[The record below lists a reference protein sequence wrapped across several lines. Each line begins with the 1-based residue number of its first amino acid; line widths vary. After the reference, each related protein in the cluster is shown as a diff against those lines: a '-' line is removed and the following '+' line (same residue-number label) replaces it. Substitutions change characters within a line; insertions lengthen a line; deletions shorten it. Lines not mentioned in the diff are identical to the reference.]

1 MKLDKNK
8 PVKKADKELVKN
20 TVEINPTLKEASG
33 KTAVF
38 AWGRMNPI
46 TVGHEKLV
54 DKVLEIARMSKADP
68 MVFLSHTQDP
78 KKNPLSYDDKLRL
91 AKTAFG
97 GIIKSSA
104 SKTIIDL
111 MKQLQGQYDNVILVA
126 GQDRINEF
134 QALLTKYNG
143 KEYNF
148 DSIQVVSAGERDPD
162 ADDVTGMSA
171 SKMRALAL
179 QGDQAAFTKGLPK
192 KLQAHAE
199 DVYKLVRAGMRIAE
213 GLELEEAVLT
223 IAQRLKR
230 AQALRRN
237 EPKLKAGRIRA
248 AKRMAD
254 SKKLVVRAR
263 KKAIELIRNRVA
275 GERGANYH
283 QLSASEKIQIDKE
296 VEKRKKAIGKIAMRL
311 LPSVRK
317 AEMIRFQHAT
327 HGNVDAVKVNESFE
341 FFMEASMADTKP
353 KKRYHE
359 LFTKN
364 KSVKFDKRFKFNRR
378 VNEEVESD
386 LELLE
391 LIDEAYKLQEQKSMS
406 ALLKK
411 AEQANLDFDV
421 ILSVYNK
428 GLNEEHGS
436 HLTDEQYA
444 FNKVNNFVAEASA
457 KMPHLLNPGI
467 PLKHQLVHGLTRRD
481 LDIDGDV
488 DSLDKTTPADITG
501 IEKNVYNKM
510 MKKYA
515 GEKKHTKAGG
525 PAYESAGL
533 WANINAR
540 RKKGLPPKKPGEK
553 GYPTTLKIE
562 GVNDPSIFKAV
573 FLAGG
578 PGSGKSF
585 IVGKTALSALGF
597 KVINSDDVFERALAK
612 VGLKPTP
619 EDIYSPLGQQ
629 TRDQAKVI
637 TGKKMELAIAGRLGL
652 VIDGTGKD
660 YAKIEKQADK
670 LRAIGYEVAMI
681 FVNTDLDTALAR
693 NRMRARSLP
702 DDEVSAMWKDVQKN
716 LGKFQ
721 NFFRQKMFIIDNS
734 EGSNYEG
741 AVLSTYRKIA
751 GWAKTKPESNAA
763 NDWIKAQTMKE
774 EHGAG
779 DMGTTK
785 LTKKYK
791 KDTPNQSVNEA
802 FENMLN
808 EETQCAL
815 ITQADIRELEKFA
828 DELLS
833 KYGIDIEFTKHFG
846 DRMSDERNTPCINV
860 KELKDFFRKVYAN
873 AGAKIKSNVGL
884 EVVIKDIQ
892 KSLNMPVVIDR
903 KKGDVEVTFK
913 TIMRKKN
920 FTSPNKTV
928 QY

>member
-8 PVKKADKELVKN
+8 PTKKADKEFVKN
-20 TVEINPTLKEASG
+20 TIEINPTLKEASG

-54 DKVLEIARMSKADP
+54 NKVLEIARKFKADP

-78 KKNPLSYDDKLRL
+78 KKNPLSYNDKLSL

-97 GIIKSSA
+97 SIIKSSN
-104 SKTIIDL
+104 SKTIIDI
-111 MKQLQGQYDNVILVA
+111 MKQLQSQYDNVILVA

-143 KEYNF
+143 KDYNF

-179 QGDQAAFTKGLPK
+179 QGDQAAFRKGLPK
-192 KLQAHAE
+192 KLQSDAE
-199 DVYKLVRAGMRIAE
+199 DVYKLVRAGLRIAE

-230 AQALRRN
+230 AQALRRIQ
-237 EPKLKAGRIRA
+237 PKLKAARKRA
-248 AKRMAD
+248 EKRMAD
-254 SKKLVVRAR
+254 TKKLVVRAR

-283 QLSASEKIQIDKE
+283 ELSASEKIQIDKL
-296 VEKRKKAIGKIAMRL
+296 VEKRKKAIGKIAIRL

-327 HGNVDAVKVNESFE
+327 HGNVETVKVNESFE
-341 FFMEASMADTKP
+341 SFMEASMTDTKL
-353 KKRYHE
+353 KKRFHE
-359 LFTKN
+359 LFTKD
-364 KSVKFDKRFKFNRR
+364 KSVKFDRRFKFNRH

-386 LELLE
+386 LDLIE
-391 LIDEAYKLQEQKSMS
+391 LIDEAFESVKLQEQKSMT

-411 AEQANLDFDV
+411 AEQANLDFDI
-421 ILSVYNK
+421 ILSIYNE
-428 GLNEEHGS
+428 GLSEQHGD
-436 HLTDEQYA
+436 HLTDEQHA
-444 FNKVNNFVAEASA
+444 FNKVNNFVAESTTR
-457 KMPHLLNPGI
+457 MPHLLNPGI
-467 PLKHQLVHGLTRRD
+467 PLKHQ
-481 LDIDGDV
+481 
-488 DSLDKTTPADITG
+488 
-501 IEKNVYNKM
+501 
-510 MKKYA
+510 
-515 GEKKHTKAGG
+515 
-525 PAYESAGL
+525 
-533 WANINAR
+533 NALH
-540 RKKGLPPKKPGEK
+540 KK
-553 GYPTTLKIE
+553 GYPSTLKIE

-585 IVGKTALSALGF
+585 IVGKTALSSLGF

-612 VGLKPTP
+612 VNLKPTP

-629 TRDQAKVI
+629 TREQAKI
-637 TGKKMELAIAGRLGL
+637 TTGKKLELAIAGRLGL

-660 YAKIEKQADK
+660 YVKIEKQADR
-670 LRAIGYEVAMI
+670 LRALGYEVAMI

-693 NRMRARSLP
+693 NRMRSRSLP
-702 DDEVSAMWKDVQKN
+702 DTEVTSMWKDVQKN
-716 LGKFQ
+716 IGKFQ

-763 NDWIKAQTMKE
+763 REWIRVQTMKE

-779 DMGTTK
+779 DMGTNK

-802 FENMLN
+802 FESMLT

-815 ITQADIRELEKFA
+815 VTQADIRELEKFA

-846 DRMSDERNTPCINV
+846 DRMSDGRNIPCINV

-903 KKGDVEVTFK
+903 KKGEVEVIFK

-920 FTSPNKTV
+920 FTTPNKTV

>member
-1 MKLDKNK
+1 MNGDKMKLDKNK

-20 TVEINPTLKEASG
+20 TIEINPTLKEASG
-33 KTAVF
+33 KTAVI

-54 DKVLEIARMSKADP
+54 DKVLEVARKSKADP

-97 GIIKSSA
+97 SIIKSSA
-104 SKTIIDL
+104 SKTIIDI

-143 KEYNF
+143 KDYTF
-148 DSIQVVSAGERDPD
+148 DSITVVSAGERDPD

-192 KLQAHAE
+192 KLQAHAA

-230 AQALRRN
+230 AQVLRRN
-237 EPKLKAGRIRA
+237 EPKLKAARLRA
-248 AKRMAD
+248 AKRMAAQP
-254 SKKLVVRAR
+254 KLINRAR
-263 KKAIELIRNRVA
+263 KKAIELIRARVA

-283 QLSASEKIQIDKE
+283 DLSASEKIQIDKQ
-296 VEKRKKAIGKIAMRL
+296 VEKRKKAIGKIAARL

-327 HGNVDAVKVNESFE
+327 HGNVETVKVNESFE
-341 FFMEASMADTKP
+341 AFMEASMADTKP
-353 KKRYHE
+353 KKRFHD
-359 LFTKN
+359 LFKKDKT
-364 KSVKFDKRFKFNRR
+364 VKFDKRFKFNRH

-391 LIDEAYKLQEQKSMS
+391 LIDEAFVSFKLQEQKSMS

-411 AEQANLDFDV
+411 AELANVDFDV
-421 ILSVYNK
+421 VLSVYHE

-444 FNKVNNFVAEASA
+444 FNKVNSFVAEASTR
-457 KMPHLLNPGI
+457 MPHLLNPGLS
-467 PLKHQLVHGLTRRD
+467 LKQQLVHGLTHRD

-488 DSLDKTTPADITG
+488 DSLDKTTPSDITG

-515 GEKKHTKAGG
+515 GEKKHTAAGK

-540 RKKGLPPKKPGEK
+540 RKQGLPPKKPGEK

-585 IVGKTALSALGF
+585 IVGKTALTALGF
-597 KVINSDDVFERALAK
+597 KVINSDDIFERALAK
-612 VGLKPTP
+612 VNLKPTP

-629 TRDQAKVI
+629 TRDQAKVV
-637 TGKKMELAIAGRLGL
+637 TGKKLELAISGRLGL

-751 GWAKTKPESNAA
+751 GWAKTKPETNAA
-763 NDWIKAQTMKE
+763 NDWIKAKTVKE
-774 EHGAG
+774 E
-779 DMGTTK
+779 
-785 LTKKYK
+785 
-791 KDTPNQSVNEA
+791 SVNEA
-802 FENMLN
+802 FESMLT

-828 DELLS
+828 DDLLA

-873 AGAKIKSNVGL
+873 AGAKIKGNVGL
-884 EVVIKDIQ
+884 EVVIKDLQ

-903 KKGDVEVTFK
+903 KKGEVEVTFK

-920 FTSPNKTV
+920 FTSSSKTV